1 VELRGGVTM
10 MSKKGVASEIKDVL
24 KELETREYGDK
35 PEYYLIGKLRAFCE
49 VLDGD
54 LFRVEPYGKRL
65 IDEDTI
71 IRIEK
76 YISL

>member
-1 VELRGGVTM
+1 M
-10 MSKKGVASEIKDVL
+10 MSRKNVASEIKDVL
-24 KELETREYGDK
+24 KELENRELNDK
-35 PEYYLIGKLRAFCE
+35 TEGYLIGKLEAFCE

-54 LFRVEPYGKRL
+54 LFRVTPEGNRL

>member
-1 VELRGGVTM
+1 M
-10 MSKKGVASEIKDVL
+10 MSKKGIASEIKDML
-24 KELETREYGDK
+24 KELESRELNDK
-35 PEYYLIGKLRAFCE
+35 TEGYLIGKLEAFCE